1 MKWRWMDIAAEL
13 RVAWDDDCQ
22 HQNALRAII
31 WSRFINNLTNSSN
44 VSQSFTIFL
53 DQIFY
58 KSLTQNCKEM
68 HSQSLR
74 LKNLIFEFENLQFLS
89 IDRIQFKFYGCF
101 KMSRLVNLTIFSRLV
116 TSSDWQNA
124 ILSHYLS
131 IFVSQSLG
139 PCQLP
144 SWPNTGTGKFIN

>member
-1 MKWRWMDIAAEL
+1 MKWRWIYIAEL
-13 RVAWDDDCQ
+13 DCQ

-44 VSQSFTIFL
+44 ASQSFKNFL

-58 KSLTQNCKEM
+58 KSLTQNCLRNA
-68 HSQSLR
+68 QLFR

-101 KMSRLVNLTIFSRLV
+101 KMSRLVRIWPF
-116 TSSDWQNA
+116 
-124 ILSHYLS
+124 IHGLSPPLIDKTPYYLI

-139 PCQLP
+139 LCQLP
-144 SWPNTGTGKFIN
+144 DWPNTGKFIN